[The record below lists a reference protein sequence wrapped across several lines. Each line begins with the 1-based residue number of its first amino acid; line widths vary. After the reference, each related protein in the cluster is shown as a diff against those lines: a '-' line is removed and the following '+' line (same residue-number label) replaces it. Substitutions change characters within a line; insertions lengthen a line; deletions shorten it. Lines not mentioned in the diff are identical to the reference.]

1 MRVNSETREHFH
13 AEKNYMPA
21 AMAMSLA
28 EDAEARAAFAKMSVA
43 AQDEMIR
50 RARVTHDRDAMRRLV
65 RELYM

>member
-1 MRVNSETREHFH
+1 MRENFP

-28 EDAEARAAFAKMSVA
+28 EDAAAREAFAKMTVA
-43 AQDEMIR
+43 EQDETIR
-50 RARVTHDRDAMRRLV
+50 RARAAHDRDSMRRLV